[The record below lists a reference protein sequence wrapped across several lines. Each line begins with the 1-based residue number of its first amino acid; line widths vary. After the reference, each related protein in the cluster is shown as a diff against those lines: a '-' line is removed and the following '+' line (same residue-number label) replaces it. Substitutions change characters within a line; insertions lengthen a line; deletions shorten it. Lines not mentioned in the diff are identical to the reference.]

1 MSEKAE
7 KTNQTQKST
16 AHKIELDRL
25 HGVSMTGVLAVPT
38 FTDKTMSIKLQDETL
53 TLIGQDLEIKTLD
66 TESGRLVVS
75 GKINSLKYS
84 TSVAP
89 TSFFKRILK

>member
-7 KTNQTQKST
+7 KPNQTQKST
-16 AHKIELDRL
+16 AHKIELDHL
-25 HGVSMTGVLAVPT
+25 HGASMTGVLAVPT

-66 TESGRLVVS
+66 TESGKLVVS

-89 TSFFKRILK
+89 TSLFKRILK